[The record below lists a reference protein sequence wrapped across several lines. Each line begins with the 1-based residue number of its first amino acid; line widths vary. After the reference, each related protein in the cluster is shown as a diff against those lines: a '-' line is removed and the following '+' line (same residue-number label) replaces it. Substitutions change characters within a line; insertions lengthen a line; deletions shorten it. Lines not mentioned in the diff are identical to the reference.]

1 MSSTIIKS
9 LSTVKG
15 NDGLWH
21 IKSNSAESNIYPRT
35 FHNWESPWGCED
47 RNELDGA
54 IINDFYR
61 GGFRGG
67 SRYAAFVKEHSM
79 GVAVSPEWDSY
90 MKVDRL
96 ADLAFKK
103 VLEHINDPKDSPE
116 KVRWQKVEARIYK
129 WRKDCFARLG
139 MAFRRWKPNT
149 EKFVIYVKGDCAVA
163 SVGRFGFK
171 YRPAVGFSLVCPKT
185 FTKTTAVEFCKRF
198 AEYSP
203 VMKKVA

>member
-35 FHNWESPWGCED
+35 FHDWESPWGCED
-47 RNELDGA
+47 RNELDGS

-61 GGFRGG
+61 GCLRGG
-67 SRYAAFVKEHSM
+67 SRYAAFVKEHSE
-79 GVAVSPEWDSY
+79 GVAVCPEWDSY

-96 ADLAFKK
+96 ADLAFGKALK
-103 VLEHINDPKDSPE
+103 HINAPKGFPE
-116 KVRWQKVEARIYK
+116 KVRWQKVEARIAN
-129 WRKDCFARLG
+129 WRKDCFRRLG
-139 MAFRRWKPNT
+139 VAFRRWKPNT
-149 EKFVIYVKGDCAVA
+149 EKFVVYVHGGCAVA
-163 SVGRFGFK
+163 SVGVSKFK
-171 YRPAVGFSLVCPKT
+171 YIPANGYFLSKPKT
-185 FTKTTAVEFCKRF
+185 FTKSAAIEFCKRF
-198 AEYSP
+198 SEYSP